1 MVAAG
6 IGVALAPTLALE
18 GIRPGV
24 SVLLLQPPAP
34 VRRILLVR
42 MADHAL
48 TPAARA
54 FAGLLRKSAA
64 TRTSRI

>member
-24 SVLLLQPPAP
+24 NILPLQPRPP
-34 VRRILLVR
+34 
-42 MADHAL
+42 
-48 TPAARA
+48 
-54 FAGLLRKSAA
+54 SAA
-64 TRTSRI
+64 SSWSAWPATRSPPPP